1 MLNYYPHG
9 SSNHKLQTTNLFL
22 IPPSYKILYN
32 NADITKDISAHLL
45 QLTYTDKVAGE
56 SDELELQLEDADLL
70 WQNAWYPQKGAT
82 LSAII
87 EQDGLQLNCGIF
99 TIDEIE
105 NSGDNTNGDVVT
117 IKALAAPI
125 TKKMRTKRSSAH
137 ENKTLREI
145 ASGIAAKHGFTVQ
158 GQIDNI
164 VISRA
169 TQYNETDL
177 HFLHRIAGD
186 FGYIFNVRGGML
198 IFTSVY
204 QLEGKAHILTLDKTA
219 LTQWSLKDK
228 TTEVFKAANVKYH
241 NPVKNEVIDAD
252 IENSDAEFAADDTIE
267 IKTKAE
273 NKDQA
278 IAKSKAAL
286 HKYNSHE
293 KTGSITCPGNP
304 LMVAGVNVELTGMGN
319 LSGIQHLL
327 ATTHSIDRSGGYVTS
342 AEIKAVQKIDKSK
355 WKPKQIKQRS
365 SSAVLTEPVKQNSA
379 SAALS
384 AIQESF

>member
-1 MLNYYPHG
+1 MN
-9 SSNHKLQTTNLFL
+9 L
-22 IPPSYKILYN
+22 IPASYQILYN
-32 NADITKDISAHLL
+32 NKNITKDVSNHLL
-45 QLTYTDKVAGE
+45 SLTYADKVAGE

-70 WQNAWYPQKGAT
+70 WQNDWYPQKGANLT
-82 LSAII
+82 AII
-87 EQDGLQLNCGIF
+87 EADGLRLNCGVF

-105 NSGDNTNGDVVT
+105 NTGDNSGGDVVS

-145 ASGIAAKHGFTVQ
+145 AVSIAAKHGFTVQ

-186 FGYIFNVRGGML
+186 FGYIFSVRGGML

-204 QLEGKAHILTLDKTA
+204 ALEGKPHILTIDKTQ
-219 LTQWSLKDK
+219 LTNWSLKDK
-228 TTEVFKAANVKYH
+228 TTEVFKQATVKYH
-241 NPVKNEVIDAD
+241 NPVKNEVVEAD
-252 IENSDAEFAADDTIE
+252 IENEDAEFAKEDTID

-293 KTGSITCPGNP
+293 KSGSITMPGNP
-304 LMVAGVNVELTGMGN
+304 LIVAGINIELTGMGS
-319 LSGIQHLL
+319 LSGIQHCL
-327 ATTHSIDRSGGYVTS
+327 ATTHSIDRSGGYTT
-342 AEIKAVQKIDKSK
+342 ATEIKAVAKIPQSK
-355 WKPKQIKQRS
+355 WRPKQIKHKPQ
-365 SSAVLTEPVKQNSA
+365 AQ
-379 SAALS
+379 
-384 AIQESF
+384 